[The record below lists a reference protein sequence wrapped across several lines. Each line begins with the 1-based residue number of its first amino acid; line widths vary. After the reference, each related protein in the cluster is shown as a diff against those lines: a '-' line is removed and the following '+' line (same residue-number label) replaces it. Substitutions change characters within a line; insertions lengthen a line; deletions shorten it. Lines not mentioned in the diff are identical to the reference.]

1 MLKAEIATVDPCYV
15 ILNDCFQRR
24 KYTVK
29 CYIFLGV
36 VPRAPTGDGA
46 GMGKGKETREKGKV
60 EVRSAMNQYSFYIVL
75 VFLEYLSSSF
85 SFSKRIAII
94 LVFVFVLV
102 TKIALLRRGRRPTV
116 GCRVSQRRRRWPSCW
131 VSTAPTC

>member
-1 MLKAEIATVDPCYV
+1 MFKAEIATVDPCYV

-46 GMGKGKETREKGKV
+46 GMGKGKETREKG

-102 TKIALLRRGRRPTV
+102 TKIALVT
-116 GCRVSQRRRRWPSCW
+116 S
-131 VSTAPTC
+131 